1 MLAPVLTRDDNG
13 SNFLTRDPRDPL
25 RFVDPLDPRP
35 ADPLSSL
42 VLVMTLY
49 LSARVCV
56 CLFYRSGW
64 MDRAGFWPGGF
75 FRPDLHCVIRKFRY
89 LQKNST
95 NFPLELCPKLRTRK
109 ILLRRIDQRNVLATQ
124 FEKGGRPERDKLD
137 RRRSTKFCYRAMLCI
152 SGTSHG
158 SVSLSVRLCLSQVGV
173 LSKRMNESSWFL
185 V

>member
-1 MLAPVLTRDDNG
+1 
-13 SNFLTRDPRDPL
+13 
-25 RFVDPLDPRP
+25 
-35 ADPLSSL
+35 
-42 VLVMTLY
+42 MTLY

-64 MDRAGFWPGGF
+64 KDPAGF

-89 LQKNST
+89 LQRNST

-109 ILLRRIDQRNVLATQ
+109 ILLRRIDQRNVSATQ
-124 FEKGGRPERDKLD
+124 FEKGAGGRPERDKQD
-137 RRRSTKFCYRAMLCI
+137 RRRSTKFCYGAMLCI

-158 SVSLSVRLCLSQVGV
+158 SVSVSLRLCLSQVGV